1 MESQWGH
8 TPKFSWQSQLTRS
21 LRHGR
26 VYPIASEWL
35 PLLSAPHSQTFDF
48 CSKRQPADENVLLS
62 SRSSC
67 APPRKAVFLFKD
79 IKALNN
85 NVRCAK
91 AVLSSDWRGCG
102 STSLE
107 CHIFKIC
114 KIEVQVSG
122 FFTYWD
128 AYEAWLLIHL
138 ELNIK
143 IYLPDCCNKN
153 WICFLFP
160 FCYSPVSFDI

>member
-21 LRHGR
+21 RRHRR
-26 VYPIASEWL
+26 VYPIASEWH

-85 NVRCAK
+85 NVLCAK

-114 KIEVQVSG
+114 KIEVQGSG
-122 FFTYWD
+122 FFTFWD
-128 AYEAWLLIHL
+128 AWSLPLNTLGTQYQDLLRGS
-138 ELNIK
+138 
-143 IYLPDCCNKN
+143 CSKN
-153 WICFLFP
+153 WISFLSP
-160 FCYSPVSFDI
+160 FCYSSVCFDI